1 VSSATKSLFPSADTL
16 AVFDPADIPAEPEQ
30 DEYYRHSV
38 AVMLA
43 LRNLWKRRDMVVAL
57 AERDIRA
64 SYKQAVLGI
73 GWALISPVIQVVI
86 FTVIFTKVKLF
97 HVAHIPYALY
107 SYVGI
112 LCWSSFS
119 GSLSSGGGSLISN
132 MSLLQKTHFPRECFP
147 LSQILEQTVY
157 TTIALLPLGILFVYY
172 GYTPRVETVYVPI
185 FIVIEVVFTAG
196 VVLAMAAMIVYLRD
210 LIQVMGLIITVGL
223 YASPVVWPFSEIPH
237 ALQPVYAFIN
247 PLGPV
252 IDNFRRTMLLGQ
264 QPHWSL
270 LGIAAVS
277 AVIYFFVGYRIFKR
291 LEVSFADIS

>member
-1 VSSATKSLFPSADTL
+1 MSSATESLFPSADTL
-16 AVFDPADIPAEPEQ
+16 VVFDPADIPDEPQPQ
-30 DEYYRHSV
+30 DFYKHSV
-38 AVMLA
+38 AVRKA
-43 LRNLWKRRDMVVAL
+43 LKGLWARRDMVIAL

-86 FTVIFTKVKLF
+86 FTLIFTRVKLF
-97 HVAHIPYALY
+97 RIPHVPYALY
-107 SYVGI
+107 AYVGI
-112 LCWSSFS
+112 LCWSYFA

-157 TTIALLPLGILFVYY
+157 TTIALLPLGILCLYY
-172 GYTPRVETVYVPI
+172 GYVPHIETLYFPI
-185 FIVIEVVFTAG
+185 FIVIEIFFTAG

-210 LIQVMGLIITVGL
+210 LIQVMGLIITIGL

-237 ALQPVYAFIN
+237 ALQPVYAFVN
-247 PLGPV
+247 PIGPV
-252 IDNFRRTMLLGQ
+252 IDNVRRTMLLGHS
-264 QPHWSL
+264 PDWAMV
-270 LGIAAVS
+270 GIAAVS
-277 AVIYFFVGYRIFKR
+277 AVLYFFAGYRIFKR

>member
-1 VSSATKSLFPSADTL
+1 MSSATQSPFPSADTL
-16 AVFDPADIPAEPEQ
+16 VVFDPANIPDDPPA
-30 DEYYRHSV
+30 DAYYKHSV
-38 AVMLA
+38 AVGTA
-43 LRNLWKRRDMVVAL
+43 LKGLWARRDMVFAL
-57 AERDIRA
+57 TERDIRA

-97 HVAHIPYALY
+97 HVGHVPYALY

-112 LCWSSFS
+112 LCWSYFA

-147 LSQILEQTVY
+147 LSQIVEQTVY
-157 TTIALLPLGILFVYY
+157 TTIALLPLGILFLYY
-172 GYTPRVETVYVPI
+172 GYTPKVETVYFPI

-237 ALQPVYAFIN
+237 TLQYVYAFVN

-252 IDNFRRTMLLGQ
+252 IDNVRRTVLLGE
-264 QPHWSL
+264 QPRWPI

-277 AVIYFFVGYRIFKR
+277 ALLYFLIGYRIFKR